1 MNEPPTLEHLAKTID
16 LPLKRLKEGF
26 KQLYGDSVYGF
37 LFQHKME
44 FARKLLLSN
53 RYSVGEIGLRV
64 GYSTPSHFIAAF
76 KKKYGTTPKK
86 YLSELQA

>member
-37 LFQHKME
+37 LFQHKMGTKKIMGFSTRVHINCFSFQE
-44 FARKLLLSN
+44 KCTSSGKKCSSARKIF
-53 RYSVGEIGLRV
+53 V
-64 GYSTPSHFIAAF
+64 
-76 KKKYGTTPKK
+76 PKF
-86 YLSELQA
+86 LAPPE